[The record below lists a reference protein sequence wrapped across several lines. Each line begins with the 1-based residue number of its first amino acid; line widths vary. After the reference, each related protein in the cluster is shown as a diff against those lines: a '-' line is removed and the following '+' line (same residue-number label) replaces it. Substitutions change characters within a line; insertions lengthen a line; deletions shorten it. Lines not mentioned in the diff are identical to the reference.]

1 MYTKEE
7 IRDSVTTLSED
18 VLVRYILDLQ
28 DEAHSEGYIEGYDEG
43 HSDGYEEG
51 ERIYY

>member
-7 IRDSVTTLSED
+7 IRDSVITLSED

-28 DEAHSEGYIEGYDEG
+28 EEARSEDYIE
-43 HSDGYEEG
+43 GYEEG
-51 ERIYY
+51 ERVYY

>member
-18 VLVRYILDLQ
+18 ALVYYIIDLQ
-28 DEAHSEGYIEGYDEG
+28 EEAHSEGYAEG

-51 ERIYY
+51 ERVYY

>member
-28 DEAHSEGYIEGYDEG
+28 DEAQSEGYIEGY
-43 HSDGYEEG
+43 EEG
-51 ERIYY
+51 EREYY

>member
-28 DEAHSEGYIEGYDEG
+28 EEAHSEGYIEGY
-43 HSDGYEEG
+43 EEG
-51 ERIYY
+51 EREYY

>member
-28 DEAHSEGYIEGYDEG
+28 EEARSEGWDDGYDEG
-43 HSDGYEEG
+43 YSNGIGND
-51 ERIYY
+51 